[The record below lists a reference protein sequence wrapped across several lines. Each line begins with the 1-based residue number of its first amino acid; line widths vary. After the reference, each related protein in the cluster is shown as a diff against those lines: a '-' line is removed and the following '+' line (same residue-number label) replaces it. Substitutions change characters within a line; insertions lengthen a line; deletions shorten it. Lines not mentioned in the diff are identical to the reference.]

1 MKEKDSAS
9 QVELLDIIDNKIEQ
23 VRTKSLDLSFNEIL
37 DMYRDGEF
45 EIAPAYQR
53 LFRWPEEKQS
63 QFIESLILEMPI
75 PPIYVIEKQESVY
88 ELIDGLQ
95 RISTYLHFRG
105 ALEDVREDFEED
117 IEEEFE
123 DVEEELEDEVEEEL
137 EDEIE
142 ADAKEVLEEGVEEE
156 KEKFLKLTGCD
167 IVPELNGLTYNK
179 LPKTLQIRLKR
190 SFVRVEVIRKGSD
203 SRLRYYMFKRL
214 NTGGEIL
221 SDQEIRNC
229 TIRLLDDKFNDF
241 IIELSSNTDFKNT
254 ICHLNEGKVG
264 KKEDQ
269 EYVLKYFAYKLDRN
283 NYKKNV
289 GPFLTSFMEKV
300 SDINHKERI
309 EFDYE
314 KEKEDFEKTFKILN
328 YTLGENAFDKMRK
341 GKYVSAITSTHFD
354 AFTMGIQPYLDKFDL
369 ANQDLIGDLAEV
381 LSKIKTDKQFSLNAS
396 GGGKN
401 TKNYLFKRIDVI
413 EKRVGDFLDGRS

>member
-1 MKEKDSAS
+1 MKENDSTS
-9 QVELLDIIDNKIEQ
+9 QVELLEIIDNKIEQ

-45 EIAPAYQR
+45 EISPAYQR
-53 LFRWPEEKQS
+53 LFRWPEEKES

-105 ALEDVREDFEED
+105 ALENVEED
-117 IEEEFE
+117 ISEVV
-123 DVEEELEDEVEEEL
+123 DEELAQQLDELDEDLDLDGEL
-137 EDEIE
+137 E
-142 ADAKEVLEEGVEEE
+142 K
-156 KEKFLKLTGCD
+156 KNEKFLKLTGCD
-167 IVPELNGLTYNK
+167 IVTELNGLTYNE

-254 ICHLNEGKVG
+254 ICHLNEGKIE

-269 EYVLKYFAYKLDRN
+269 EYVLKYFAYKLDRG

-300 SDINHKERI
+300 SDVNHKDRI
-309 EFDYE
+309 DFDYE
-314 KEKEDFEKTFKILN
+314 KEKEEFEKTFKILN
-328 YTLGENAFDKMRK
+328 CTLGENAFDKMRQ

-354 AFTMGIQPYLDKFDL
+354 AFTMGIQPYLDKIDIE
-369 ANQDLIGDLAEV
+369 NHDLIDGLAEV
-381 LSKIKTDKQFSLNAS
+381 LKDIKTDRQFLLNAS

-401 TKNYLFKRIDVI
+401 TKNYLFKRIEVL
-413 EKRVGDFLDGRS
+413 EKKVGDFLNGRH